1 MSMKTQESKLKV
13 HVLIRCSKRTGK
25 IDTTMTGMGKALM
38 QMWALQNTSKSK
50 ITYIIERESGNIVGA
65 YLGKDDFPLIRK
77 SKVPGDLGN
86 CEGIGIPLEF
96 LHQIKVDRF
105 DRED

>member
-1 MSMKTQESKLKV
+1 MSMNTQESKLKV

-38 QMWALQNTSKSK
+38 QMWALQNTTKSK

-65 YLGKDDFPLIRK
+65 YLGNGED
-77 SKVPGDLGN
+77 
-86 CEGIGIPLEF
+86 IGIPLEF
-96 LHQIKVDRF
+96 LHQIKDERF
-105 DRED
+105 DKED